1 MKKKIING
9 ILMVALVAATSTSFV
24 SCKDNSEDVKTE
36 LIAELTKQATN
47 LEMKWTAADAALNS
61 AIQAQLANKADQ
73 SDLDAFKQAV
83 ADGYV
88 TKAEFNP
95 FKDKVTEDIADLYS
109 KLTDETN
116 PESAASKIN
125 AINEALEDQAGDIED
140 LQDQIDDINDTLDE
154 LQEQIDEI
162 VDALKNMVTSVTVN
176 ATSTSILANSKII
189 PGINMQFLG
198 AAFGQAEGNGEFPSA
213 KEGDYVKNHGVA
225 LDAADV
231 KGADQ
236 ITWNDKDYLPIAK
249 GGKAAAGTVYF
260 TVNPS
265 NVNVKNLGKLELV
278 NSQDNA
284 SFVTIDK
291 ENAAPSQ
298 EVLTWGITRAEY
310 PTTLWEAPAIINL
323 KDKDLATIDP
333 TQIID
338 FKAIASDVRS
348 LMSELK
354 QDAINANRSN
364 YEATA
369 KSATKTIVKNA
380 GQIVAEVLQA
390 KVPALP
396 ALALKAEWNDVVG
409 TRSVLSDYSIAATAY
424 KPLSFTF
431 GNDLIDG
438 RYVSL
443 DRLDNAFARII
454 NKLKSKIPA
463 DFAPINISID
473 LSTVTAT
480 KTTTVYTIIET
491 DAGSQIKNIKIST
504 TLPVPNDGV
513 MPAALGPDK
522 TYYTAGDVTVDL
534 SATIEDIQTA
544 VNAGI
549 NLDQIN
555 SMINEVNKLMAEA
568 KSYAD
573 RSKSFEQRVS
583 NFLEKELNRVISK
596 VATDGFTRVLEPIIL
611 FQINDN
617 YAVSRFFNGT
627 TLPAGKVDLIPTT
640 MTYELLAPAYKKYVA
655 VKKADGSFAFQK
667 VLTKGDKD
675 FNKVTVDL
683 AAGNYT
689 VIYSALDFSGKQIA
703 KKYDVVV
710 K

>member
-24 SCKDNSEDVKTE
+24 SCKDNSDDVKTE

-47 LEMKWTAADAALNS
+47 LETKWTAADAALNS

-95 FKDKVTEDIADLYS
+95 FKEKVTEDIADLYS

-213 KEGDYVKNHGVA
+213 KAGDYVKNHGVA

-265 NVNVKNLGKLELV
+265 NVNVKNLGNLELV

-323 KDKDLATIDP
+323 KDKNLASIDP
-333 TQIID
+333 TEIID

-390 KVPALP
+390 KIPALP

-431 GNDLIDG
+431 GNDIIDG

-443 DRLDNAFARII
+443 DRLDNFFARIV
-454 NKLKSKIPA
+454 NKIKSEIPA
-463 DFAPINISID
+463 AYNFEIKNISPVSD
-473 LSTVTAT
+473 FKVTVTIAFDLNKDGDT
-480 KTTTVYTIIET
+480 T
-491 DAGSQIKNIKIST
+491 DAGETKNIDVDMTEKVNS
-504 TLPVPNDGV
+504 LVND
-513 MPAALGPDK
+513 
-522 TYYTAGDVTVDL
+522 
-534 SATIEDIQTA
+534 
-544 VNAGI
+544 I
-549 NLDQIN
+549 NTQMSITQIN
-555 SMINEVNKLMAEA
+555 SMIQDVNKLINEA
-568 KSYAD
+568 NSYAD

-617 YAVSRFFNGT
+617 YAVSRFFEGT

>member
-24 SCKDNSEDVKTE
+24 SCKDNSDDVKTE

-47 LEMKWTAADAALNS
+47 LETKWTAADAALNS

-95 FKDKVTEDIADLYS
+95 FKEKVTEDIADLYS

-213 KEGDYVKNHGVA
+213 KAGDYVKNHGVA

-278 NSQDNA
+278 NSQDSA

-323 KDKDLATIDP
+323 KDKNLASIDP
-333 TQIID
+333 TEIID

-364 YEATA
+364 YESTA

-431 GNDLIDG
+431 GNDIIDG

-443 DRLDNAFARII
+443 DRLDNFFARIV
-454 NKLKSKIPA
+454 NKIKSEIPA
-463 DFAPINISID
+463 AYNFEIKNISPVSD
-473 LSTVTAT
+473 FKVTVTIAFDCNNDGDT
-480 KTTTVYTIIET
+480 T
-491 DAGSQIKNIKIST
+491 DAGETKNIDVDMTEKVNS
-504 TLPVPNDGV
+504 LVND
-513 MPAALGPDK
+513 
-522 TYYTAGDVTVDL
+522 
-534 SATIEDIQTA
+534 
-544 VNAGI
+544 I
-549 NLDQIN
+549 NTQMSITQIN
-555 SMINEVNKLMAEA
+555 SMIQDVNKLINEA
-568 KSYAD
+568 NSYAD

-611 FQINDN
+611 FQLNDN

>member
-1 MKKKIING
+1 MYIGVDLGTSAVKLL
-9 ILMVALVAATSTSFV
+9 LM
-24 SCKDNSEDVKTE
+24 
-36 LIAELTKQATN
+36 
-47 LEMKWTAADAALNS
+47 
-61 AIQAQLANKADQ
+61 
-73 SDLDAFKQAV
+73 
-83 ADGYV
+83 
-88 TKAEFNP
+88 
-95 FKDKVTEDIADLYS
+95 
-109 KLTDETN
+109 DE
-116 PESAASKIN
+116 K
-125 AINEALEDQAGDIED
+125 GDIKNIVSKEYE
-140 LQDQIDDINDTLDE
+140 LLFPHPGWSEQRPQDW
-154 LQEQIDEI
+154 
-162 VDALKNMVTSVTVN
+162 V
-176 ATSTSILANSKII
+176 
-189 PGINMQFLG
+189 G
-198 AAFGQAEGNGEFPSA
+198 AV
-213 KEGDYVKNHGVA
+213 KEGIKELVK
-225 LDAADV
+225 DAD
-231 KGADQ
+231 K
-236 ITWNDKDYLPIAK
+236 ISWNDKDYLPIAK

-265 NVNVKNLGKLELV
+265 NVNVKELGKLELV
-278 NSQDNA
+278 NSLGNS

-291 ENAAPSQ
+291 DAANVST
-298 EVLTWGITRAEY
+298 EVLSWGITRGEY
-310 PTTLWEAPAIINL
+310 PATLWEAPAIIDL
-323 KDKDLATIDP
+323 KNKDLATIDP

-431 GNDLIDG
+431 GNDIIDG

-443 DRLDNAFARII
+443 DRLDNFFARIV
-454 NKLKSKIPA
+454 NKIKSEIPA
-463 DFAPINISID
+463 AYNFEIKNISPVSD
-473 LSTVTAT
+473 FKVTVTIAFDLNHDGDT
-480 KTTTVYTIIET
+480 T
-491 DAGSQIKNIKIST
+491 DAGETKNIDVDMTEKVNS
-504 TLPVPNDGV
+504 LVND
-513 MPAALGPDK
+513 
-522 TYYTAGDVTVDL
+522 
-534 SATIEDIQTA
+534 
-544 VNAGI
+544 I
-549 NLDQIN
+549 NTQMSITQIN
-555 SMINEVNKLMAEA
+555 SMIQDVNKLINEA
-568 KSYAD
+568 NSYAD

-617 YAVSRFFNGT
+617 YAVSRFFEGT

>member
-1 MKKKIING
+1 
-9 ILMVALVAATSTSFV
+9 MVALVAATSTSFV
-24 SCKDNSEDVKTE
+24 SCKDNSDDVKTE

-47 LEMKWTAADAALNS
+47 LETKWTAADAALNS

-95 FKDKVTEDIADLYS
+95 FKEKVTEDIADLYS

-213 KEGDYVKNHGVA
+213 KAGDYVKNHGVA

-265 NVNVKNLGKLELV
+265 NVNVKNLGNLELV

-323 KDKDLATIDP
+323 KDKNLASIDP
-333 TQIID
+333 TEIID

-364 YEATA
+364 YESTA

-431 GNDLIDG
+431 GNDIIDG

-443 DRLDNAFARII
+443 DRLDNFFARIV
-454 NKLKSKIPA
+454 NKIKSEIPA
-463 DFAPINISID
+463 AYNFEIKNISPVSD
-473 LSTVTAT
+473 FKVTVTIAFDLNT
-480 KTTTVYTIIET
+480 DGDTT
-491 DAGSQIKNIKIST
+491 DAGETKNIDVDMTEKVNS
-504 TLPVPNDGV
+504 LVND
-513 MPAALGPDK
+513 
-522 TYYTAGDVTVDL
+522 
-534 SATIEDIQTA
+534 
-544 VNAGI
+544 I
-549 NLDQIN
+549 NTQMSITQIN
-555 SMINEVNKLMAEA
+555 SMIQDVNKLINEA
-568 KSYAD
+568 NSYAD

-617 YAVSRFFNGT
+617 YAVSRFFEGT

>member
-24 SCKDNSEDVKTE
+24 SCKDNSDDVKTE

-47 LEMKWTAADAALNS
+47 LETKWTAADAALNS

-95 FKDKVTEDIADLYS
+95 FKEKVTEDIADLYS

-213 KEGDYVKNHGVA
+213 KAGDYVKNHGVA

-278 NSQDNA
+278 NSQDSA

-323 KDKDLATIDP
+323 KDKNLASIDP
-333 TQIID
+333 TEIID

-364 YEATA
+364 YESTA

-390 KVPALP
+390 KIPALP

-431 GNDLIDG
+431 GNDIIDG

-443 DRLDNAFARII
+443 DRLDNFFARIV
-454 NKLKSKIPA
+454 NKIKSEIPA
-463 DFAPINISID
+463 AYNFEIKNISPVSD
-473 LSTVTAT
+473 FKVTVTIAFDCNNDGDT
-480 KTTTVYTIIET
+480 T
-491 DAGSQIKNIKIST
+491 DAGETKNIDVDMTEKVNS
-504 TLPVPNDGV
+504 LVND
-513 MPAALGPDK
+513 
-522 TYYTAGDVTVDL
+522 
-534 SATIEDIQTA
+534 
-544 VNAGI
+544 I
-549 NLDQIN
+549 NTQMSITQIN
-555 SMINEVNKLMAEA
+555 SMIQDVNKLINEA
-568 KSYAD
+568 NSYAD

-617 YAVSRFFNGT
+617 YAVSRFFEGT

>member
-24 SCKDNSEDVKTE
+24 SCKDNSDDVKTE

-47 LEMKWTAADAALNS
+47 LETKWTAADAALNS

-95 FKDKVTEDIADLYS
+95 FKEKVTEDIADLYS

-213 KEGDYVKNHGVA
+213 KAGDYVKNHGVA

-265 NVNVKNLGKLELV
+265 NVNVKNLGNLELV

-323 KDKDLATIDP
+323 KDKNLASIDP
-333 TQIID
+333 TEIID

-443 DRLDNAFARII
+443 DRLDNFFARIV
-454 NKLKSKIPA
+454 NKIKSEIPA
-463 DFAPINISID
+463 AYNF
-473 LSTVTAT
+473 
-480 KTTTVYTIIET
+480 E
-491 DAGSQIKNIKIST
+491 IKNIS
-504 TLPVPNDGV
+504 PVSDFKVTVTIAFDLDNDGNTT
-513 MPAALGPDK
+513 G
-522 TYYTAGDVTVDL
+522 AGETKNIDVDMTEKVNSL
-534 SATIEDIQTA
+534 VNDINTQMSIT
-544 VNAGI
+544 
-549 NLDQIN
+549 QIN
-555 SMINEVNKLMAEA
+555 SMIQDVNKLINEA
-568 KSYAD
+568 NSYAD

-617 YAVSRFFNGT
+617 YAVSRFFEGT

>member
-24 SCKDNSEDVKTE
+24 SCKDNSDDVKTE

-47 LEMKWTAADAALNS
+47 LETKWTAADAALNS

-95 FKDKVTEDIADLYS
+95 FKEKVTEDIADLYS

-140 LQDQIDDINDTLDE
+140 LQDQIDDINETLDE

-213 KEGDYVKNHGVA
+213 KAGDYVKNHGVA

-431 GNDLIDG
+431 GNDIIDG

-454 NKLKSKIPA
+454 NKVKSMIPGTFSDITITVSYDA
-463 DFAPINISID
+463 TGKF
-473 LSTVTAT
+473 TVTGVPTGGTVSAGGVVTLSSDGT
-480 KTTTVYTIIET
+480 KDKDFSAAINEII
-491 DAGSQIKNIKIST
+491 
-504 TLPVPNDGV
+504 
-513 MPAALGPDK
+513 AAINSGI
-522 TYYTAGDVTVDL
+522 DVT
-534 SATIEDIQTA
+534 
-544 VNAGI
+544 
-549 NLDQIN
+549 QIN
-555 SMINEVNKLMAEA
+555 AMIAEVNKLINEA
-568 KSYAD
+568 NSYAD

>member
-24 SCKDNSEDVKTE
+24 SCKDNSDDVKTE

-47 LEMKWTAADAALNS
+47 LETKWTAADAALNS

-95 FKDKVTEDIADLYS
+95 FKEKVTEDIADLYS

-213 KEGDYVKNHGVA
+213 KAGDYVKNHGVA

-265 NVNVKNLGKLELV
+265 NVNVKNLGNLELV

-310 PTTLWEAPAIINL
+310 PTALWEAPAIINL
-323 KDKDLATIDP
+323 KDKNLASIDP
-333 TQIID
+333 TEIID

-364 YEATA
+364 YESTA

-431 GNDLIDG
+431 GNDIIDG

-443 DRLDNAFARII
+443 DRLDNFFARIV
-454 NKLKSKIPA
+454 NKIKSEIPA
-463 DFAPINISID
+463 AYNFEIKNISPVSD
-473 LSTVTAT
+473 FKVTVTIAFDLNNDGDT
-480 KTTTVYTIIET
+480 T
-491 DAGSQIKNIKIST
+491 DAGETKNIDVDMTEKVNS
-504 TLPVPNDGV
+504 LVND
-513 MPAALGPDK
+513 
-522 TYYTAGDVTVDL
+522 
-534 SATIEDIQTA
+534 
-544 VNAGI
+544 I
-549 NLDQIN
+549 NTQMSITQIN
-555 SMINEVNKLMAEA
+555 SMIQDVNKLINEA
-568 KSYAD
+568 NSYAD

-617 YAVSRFFNGT
+617 YAVSRFFEGT

>member
-47 LEMKWTAADAALNS
+47 LETKWTAADAALNS

-95 FKDKVTEDIADLYS
+95 FKEKVTEDIADLYS

-140 LQDQIDDINDTLDE
+140 IQDDIDEINETLDK
-154 LQEQIDEI
+154 LQKEIDAI

-213 KEGDYVKNHGVA
+213 KEGDYVKNHGVV

-323 KDKDLATIDP
+323 KDKNLASIDP
-333 TQIID
+333 AEIID

-364 YEATA
+364 YESTA

-390 KVPALP
+390 KIPALP
-396 ALALKAEWNDVVG
+396 ALALKAEWNDTVG

-431 GNDLIDG
+431 GNDIIDG

-443 DRLDNAFARII
+443 DRLDNFFARIV
-454 NKLKSKIPA
+454 NKIKSEIPA
-463 DFAPINISID
+463 AYNFEIKKISPVSDFKV
-473 LSTVTAT
+473 TVTIAFDINNDGDT
-480 KTTTVYTIIET
+480 T
-491 DAGSQIKNIKIST
+491 DAGETKNIDVDMTEKVNS
-504 TLPVPNDGV
+504 LVND
-513 MPAALGPDK
+513 
-522 TYYTAGDVTVDL
+522 
-534 SATIEDIQTA
+534 
-544 VNAGI
+544 I
-549 NLDQIN
+549 NTQMSITQIN
-555 SMINEVNKLMAEA
+555 SMIQDVNKLINEA
-568 KSYAD
+568 NSYAD

-627 TLPAGKVDLIPTT
+627 ILPAGKVDLIPTT

>member
-47 LEMKWTAADAALNS
+47 LETKWTAADAALNS

-95 FKDKVTEDIADLYS
+95 FKEKVTEDIADLYS

-431 GNDLIDG
+431 GNDIIDG

-443 DRLDNAFARII
+443 DRLDNFFARIV
-454 NKLKSKIPA
+454 NKIKSEIPA
-463 DFAPINISID
+463 AYNFEIKNISPVSD
-473 LSTVTAT
+473 FKVTVTIAFDLNNDGDT
-480 KTTTVYTIIET
+480 T
-491 DAGSQIKNIKIST
+491 DAGETKNIDVDMTEKVNS
-504 TLPVPNDGV
+504 LVND
-513 MPAALGPDK
+513 
-522 TYYTAGDVTVDL
+522 
-534 SATIEDIQTA
+534 
-544 VNAGI
+544 I
-549 NLDQIN
+549 NTQMSITQIN
-555 SMINEVNKLMAEA
+555 SMIQDVNKLINEA
-568 KSYAD
+568 NSYAD

>member
-47 LEMKWTAADAALNS
+47 LETKWTAADAALNS

-95 FKDKVTEDIADLYS
+95 FKEKVTEDIADLYS

-140 LQDQIDDINDTLDE
+140 IQDDIDEINETLDK
-154 LQEQIDEI
+154 LQKEIDAI

-213 KEGDYVKNHGVA
+213 NAGDYVKNHGVA

-323 KDKDLATIDP
+323 KDKNLASIDP
-333 TQIID
+333 AEIID

-364 YEATA
+364 YESTA

-390 KVPALP
+390 KIPALP
-396 ALALKAEWNDVVG
+396 ALALKAEWNDTVG

-431 GNDLIDG
+431 GNDIIDG

-454 NKLKSKIPA
+454 NKVKSMIPGTFSDITITVSYDA
-463 DFAPINISID
+463 TGKF
-473 LSTVTAT
+473 TVTGVPT
-480 KTTTVYTIIET
+480 GGTITGTTVTLSS
-491 DAGSQIKNIKIST
+491 DGSKDKDFSAAINDVIKAI
-504 TLPVPNDGV
+504 NDGI
-513 MPAALGPDK
+513 
-522 TYYTAGDVTVDL
+522 DVT
-534 SATIEDIQTA
+534 
-544 VNAGI
+544 
-549 NLDQIN
+549 QIN
-555 SMINEVNKLMAEA
+555 AMIAEVNKLINEA
-568 KSYAD
+568 NSYAD

-611 FQINDN
+611 FQLNDN

>member
-1 MKKKIING
+1 
-9 ILMVALVAATSTSFV
+9 MVALVAATSTSFV
-24 SCKDNSEDVKTE
+24 SCKDNSDDVKTE

-47 LEMKWTAADAALNS
+47 LETKWTAADAALNS

-95 FKDKVTEDIADLYS
+95 FKEKVTEDIADLYS

-213 KEGDYVKNHGVA
+213 KAGDYVKNHGVA

-265 NVNVKNLGKLELV
+265 NVNVKNLGNLELV

-323 KDKDLATIDP
+323 KDKNLASIDP
-333 TQIID
+333 TEIID

-431 GNDLIDG
+431 GNDIIDG

-454 NKLKSKIPA
+454 NKVKSMIPGTFSDITITVSYDA
-463 DFAPINISID
+463 TGKF
-473 LSTVTAT
+473 TVTGVPT
-480 KTTTVYTIIET
+480 GGTITGTTVTLSS
-491 DAGSQIKNIKIST
+491 DGSKDKDFSAAINDVIKAI
-504 TLPVPNDGV
+504 NDGI
-513 MPAALGPDK
+513 
-522 TYYTAGDVTVDL
+522 DVT
-534 SATIEDIQTA
+534 
-544 VNAGI
+544 
-549 NLDQIN
+549 QIN
-555 SMINEVNKLMAEA
+555 AMIAEVNKLINEA
-568 KSYAD
+568 NSYAD

-617 YAVSRFFNGT
+617 YAVSRFFDGT

>member
-24 SCKDNSEDVKTE
+24 SCKDNSDDVKTE

-47 LEMKWTAADAALNS
+47 LETKWTAADAALNS

-95 FKDKVTEDIADLYS
+95 FKEKVTEDIADLYS

-213 KEGDYVKNHGVA
+213 KAGDYVKNHGVA

-265 NVNVKNLGKLELV
+265 NVNVKNLGNLELV

-323 KDKDLATIDP
+323 KDKNLASIDP
-333 TQIID
+333 TEIID

-364 YEATA
+364 YESTA

-443 DRLDNAFARII
+443 DRLDNAFARVI
-454 NKLKSKIPA
+454 NKLKSKVPA
-463 DFAPINISID
+463 NFANVNISFDFSGVNKNIT
-473 LSTVTAT
+473 LYTNIT
-480 KTTTVYTIIET
+480 KTGGNVTSIV
-491 DAGSQIKNIKIST
+491 IST
-504 TLPVPNDGV
+504 TATGTAKPATFDISAAADG
-513 MPAALGPDK
+513 
-522 TYYTAGDVTVDL
+522 TYSIAGLIDL
-534 SATIEDIQTA
+534 TSTIDPIINA
-544 VNAGI
+544 VEAGV
-549 NLDQIN
+549 NVAQIN
-555 SMINEVNKLMAEA
+555 NMINEVNKLMADV

-573 RSKSFEQRVS
+573 RSISFEQRVS

-617 YAVSRFFNGT
+617 YAVSRFFDGT

-667 VLTKGDKD
+667 VMTKGDKD

>member
-24 SCKDNSEDVKTE
+24 SCKDNSDDVKTE

-47 LEMKWTAADAALNS
+47 LETKWTAADAALNS

-95 FKDKVTEDIADLYS
+95 FKEKVTEDIADLYS

-265 NVNVKNLGKLELV
+265 NVNVKNLGNLELV

-323 KDKDLATIDP
+323 KDKNLASIDP
-333 TQIID
+333 TEIID

-431 GNDLIDG
+431 GNDIIDG

-454 NKLKSKIPA
+454 NKIKSKVPA
-463 DFAPINISID
+463 DFSNVEFKFNFPA
-473 LSTVTAT
+473 TVGA
-480 KTTTVYTIIET
+480 TVYTLIET
-491 DAGSQIKNIKIST
+491 GTGAAVKSITISS
-504 TLPVPNDGV
+504 TLPAGYDPL
-513 MPAALGPDK
+513 PATLLADRK
-522 TYYTAGDVTVDL
+522 YYTSGAVT
-534 SATIEDIQTA
+534 SDITA
-544 VNAGI
+544 VTNAITKGI
-549 NLDQIN
+549 NLTQIN
-555 SMINEVNKLMAEA
+555 NMINEVNKLMAEA

-573 RSKSFEQRVS
+573 RSISFEKRVS

-617 YAVSRFFNGT
+617 YAVSRFFEGT

>member
-9 ILMVALVAATSTSFV
+9 ILMVALVGATSTSFV
-24 SCKDNSEDVKTE
+24 SCKDNSDDVKTE

-47 LEMKWTAADAALNS
+47 LETKWTAADAALNS

-95 FKDKVTEDIADLYS
+95 FKEKVTEDIADLYS

-125 AINEALEDQAGDIED
+125 AINEALENQAGDIED
-140 LQDQIDDINDTLDE
+140 IQDDIDEINETLDK
-154 LQEQIDEI
+154 LQKEIDAI

-213 KEGDYVKNHGVA
+213 NAGDYVKNHGVA

-323 KDKDLATIDP
+323 KDKNLASIDP
-333 TQIID
+333 AEIID

-364 YEATA
+364 YESTA

-390 KVPALP
+390 KIPALP
-396 ALALKAEWNDVVG
+396 ALALKAEWNDTVG

-431 GNDLIDG
+431 GNDIIDG

-454 NKLKSKIPA
+454 NKVKSMIPGTFSDITITVSYDA
-463 DFAPINISID
+463 TGKF
-473 LSTVTAT
+473 TVTGVPT
-480 KTTTVYTIIET
+480 GGTITGTTVTLSS
-491 DAGSQIKNIKIST
+491 DGSKDKDFSAAINDVIKAI
-504 TLPVPNDGV
+504 NDGI
-513 MPAALGPDK
+513 
-522 TYYTAGDVTVDL
+522 DVT
-534 SATIEDIQTA
+534 
-544 VNAGI
+544 
-549 NLDQIN
+549 QIN
-555 SMINEVNKLMAEA
+555 AMIAEVNKLINEA
-568 KSYAD
+568 NSYAD

-617 YAVSRFFNGT
+617 YAVSRFFDGT

>member
-24 SCKDNSEDVKTE
+24 SCKDNSDDVKTE

-47 LEMKWTAADAALNS
+47 LETKWTAADAALNS

-95 FKDKVTEDIADLYS
+95 FKEKVTEDIADLYS

-213 KEGDYVKNHGVA
+213 KAGDYVKNHGVA

-265 NVNVKNLGKLELV
+265 NVNVKNLGNLELV

-323 KDKDLATIDP
+323 KDKNLASIDP
-333 TQIID
+333 TEIID

-431 GNDLIDG
+431 GNDIIDG

-443 DRLDNAFARII
+443 DRLDNFFARIV
-454 NKLKSKIPA
+454 NKIKSEIPA
-463 DFAPINISID
+463 AYNFEIKNISPVSD
-473 LSTVTAT
+473 FKVTVTIAFDLNHDGDT
-480 KTTTVYTIIET
+480 T
-491 DAGSQIKNIKIST
+491 DAGETKNIDVDMTEKVNS
-504 TLPVPNDGV
+504 LVND
-513 MPAALGPDK
+513 
-522 TYYTAGDVTVDL
+522 
-534 SATIEDIQTA
+534 
-544 VNAGI
+544 I
-549 NLDQIN
+549 NTQMSITQIN
-555 SMINEVNKLMAEA
+555 SMIQDVNKLINEA
-568 KSYAD
+568 NSYAD

>member
-24 SCKDNSEDVKTE
+24 SCKDNSDDVKTE

-47 LEMKWTAADAALNS
+47 LETKWTAADAALNS

-95 FKDKVTEDIADLYS
+95 FKEKVTEDIADLYS

-213 KEGDYVKNHGVA
+213 KAGDYVKNHGVA

-265 NVNVKNLGKLELV
+265 NVNVKNLGNLELV

-323 KDKDLATIDP
+323 KDKNLASIDP
-333 TQIID
+333 TEIID

-431 GNDLIDG
+431 GNDIIDG

-454 NKLKSKIPA
+454 NKVKSMIPGNFSTITISIPYPA
-463 DFAPINISID
+463 DKASYVINVHVQTPDGYDGVSLTYGDTSNDINIDQD
-473 LSTVTAT
+473 LNQA
-480 KTTTVYTIIET
+480 
-491 DAGSQIKNIKIST
+491 IK
-504 TLPVPNDGV
+504 
-513 MPAALGPDK
+513 
-522 TYYTAGDVTVDL
+522 DVIN
-534 SATIEDIQTA
+534 S

-549 NLDQIN
+549 DIASIN
-555 SMINEVNKLMAEA
+555 AMINEVNKLINEA
-568 KSYAD
+568 NSYAD

>member
-24 SCKDNSEDVKTE
+24 SCKDNSDDVKTE

-47 LEMKWTAADAALNS
+47 LETKWTAADAALNS

-73 SDLDAFKQAV
+73 SDLDAFKLAV

-95 FKDKVTEDIADLYS
+95 FKEKVTEDIADLYS

-213 KEGDYVKNHGVA
+213 KAGDYVKNHGVA

-431 GNDLIDG
+431 GNDIIDG

-454 NKLKSKIPA
+454 NKVKSMIPGNFSTITISIPYPA
-463 DFAPINISID
+463 AKASYVINVHVQTPDGISGTDLTFGDTSNDINIDQDLNQAIKDVID
-473 LSTVTAT
+473 S
-480 KTTTVYTIIET
+480 
-491 DAGSQIKNIKIST
+491 
-504 TLPVPNDGV
+504 
-513 MPAALGPDK
+513 
-522 TYYTAGDVTVDL
+522 
-534 SATIEDIQTA
+534 

-549 NLDQIN
+549 DIASIN
-555 SMINEVNKLMAEA
+555 AMINEVNKLINEA
-568 KSYAD
+568 NSYAD

-611 FQINDN
+611 FQLNDN

>member
-24 SCKDNSEDVKTE
+24 SCKDNSDDVKTE

-47 LEMKWTAADAALNS
+47 LETKWTAADAALNS

-95 FKDKVTEDIADLYS
+95 FKEKVTEDIADLYS

-213 KEGDYVKNHGVA
+213 KAGDYVKNHGVA

-265 NVNVKNLGKLELV
+265 NVNVKNLGNLELV

-323 KDKDLATIDP
+323 KDKNLASIDP
-333 TQIID
+333 TEIID

-431 GNDLIDG
+431 GNDIIDG

-454 NKLKSKIPA
+454 NKVKSMIPGTFSDITITVSYDA
-463 DFAPINISID
+463 TGKF
-473 LSTVTAT
+473 TVTGVPT
-480 KTTTVYTIIET
+480 GGTITGTTVTLSS
-491 DAGSQIKNIKIST
+491 DGSKDKDFSAAINDVIKAI
-504 TLPVPNDGV
+504 NDGI
-513 MPAALGPDK
+513 
-522 TYYTAGDVTVDL
+522 DVT
-534 SATIEDIQTA
+534 
-544 VNAGI
+544 
-549 NLDQIN
+549 QIN
-555 SMINEVNKLMAEA
+555 AMIAEVNKLINEA
-568 KSYAD
+568 NSYAD

>member
-47 LEMKWTAADAALNS
+47 LETKWTAADAALNS

-95 FKDKVTEDIADLYS
+95 FKEKVTEDIADLYS

-116 PESAASKIN
+116 PESAASKIKE
-125 AINEALEDQAGDIED
+125 INEALKEQSGDIDD
-140 LQDQIDDINDTLDE
+140 LQGQIDGINDTLDE
-154 LQEQIDEI
+154 LKAQIEEI
-162 VDALKNMVTSVTVN
+162 VNALKNMVTSVTVN

-236 ITWNDKDYLPIAK
+236 ISWSDKDYLPIAK

-323 KDKDLATIDP
+323 KDKNLASIDP
-333 TQIID
+333 TEIID

-364 YEATA
+364 YESTA

-431 GNDLIDG
+431 GNDIIDG

-454 NKLKSKIPA
+454 NKVKSKVPGTFS
-463 DFAPINISID
+463 D
-473 LSTVTAT
+473 VTFSFNFPTSVGA
-480 KTTTVYTIIET
+480 TVYTLIET
-491 DAGSQIKNIKIST
+491 DGAGNVKSIKISS
-504 TLPVPNDGV
+504 TLESGYVALESP
-513 MPAALGPDK
+513 MAANK
-522 TYYTAGDVTVDL
+522 KYYTSGAVSSDITTVT
-534 SATIEDIQTA
+534 SAIES
-544 VNAGI
+544 GI
-549 NLDQIN
+549 NLTQIN
-555 SMINEVNKLMAEA
+555 NMINEVNKLINEVN
-568 KSYAD
+568 SYAD
-573 RSKSFEQRVS
+573 RSISFEKRVS

-617 YAVSRFFNGT
+617 YAVSRFFDGT

>member
-1 MKKKIING
+1 MRH
-9 ILMVALVAATSTSFV
+9 
-24 SCKDNSEDVKTE
+24 
-36 LIAELTKQATN
+36 
-47 LEMKWTAADAALNS
+47 
-61 AIQAQLANKADQ
+61 LA
-73 SDLDAFKQAV
+73 V
-83 ADGYV
+83 
-88 TKAEFNP
+88 
-95 FKDKVTEDIADLYS
+95 
-109 KLTDETN
+109 
-116 PESAASKIN
+116 
-125 AINEALEDQAGDIED
+125 
-140 LQDQIDDINDTLDE
+140 
-154 LQEQIDEI
+154 
-162 VDALKNMVTSVTVN
+162 
-176 ATSTSILANSKII
+176 
-189 PGINMQFLG
+189 FL
-198 AAFGQAEGNGEFPSA
+198 
-213 KEGDYVKNHGVA
+213 GVA

-231 KGADQ
+231 KGVKDADK

-249 GGKAAAGTVYF
+249 AGKAAAGTVYF

-265 NVNVKNLGKLELV
+265 NVDVKNLGKLELV
-278 NSQDNA
+278 NSLGKS

-291 ENAAPSQ
+291 DAADVSTK
-298 EVLTWGITRAEY
+298 VLSWGITRGEN

-323 KDKDLATIDP
+323 KDKDLAAIDP
-333 TQIID
+333 AQIID

-431 GNDLIDG
+431 GNDIIDG

-454 NKLKSKIPA
+454 NKIKSKVPA
-463 DFAPINISID
+463 DFSNVEFKFNFPA
-473 LSTVTAT
+473 TVGA
-480 KTTTVYTIIET
+480 TVYTLIET
-491 DAGSQIKNIKIST
+491 KADGTIKSITISST
-504 TLPVPNDGV
+504 KTDDYTSLPDPI
-513 MPAALGPDK
+513 PAAAAK
-522 TYYTAGDVTVDL
+522 YYTEGAVT
-534 SATIEDIQTA
+534 SDITA
-544 VNAGI
+544 VTNAIKSGI
-549 NLDQIN
+549 NLTQIN
-555 SMINEVNKLMAEA
+555 NMINEVNKLMAEA

-573 RSKSFEQRVS
+573 RSISFEKRVS

-611 FQINDN
+611 FQKNDD
-617 YAVSRFFNGT
+617 YAVSRFFDGT
-627 TLPAGKVDLIPTT
+627 TLPAGDVDLIPTT

-655 VKKADGSFAFQK
+655 VKKADGSFLYQK

-675 FNKVTVDL
+675 FNKVTVKGL
-683 AAGNYT
+683 EAGEEYT

-703 KKYDVVV
+703 KKYNVTV

>member
-24 SCKDNSEDVKTE
+24 SCKDNSDDVKTE

-47 LEMKWTAADAALNS
+47 LETKWTAADAALNS

-95 FKDKVTEDIADLYS
+95 FKEKVTEDIADLYS

-125 AINEALEDQAGDIED
+125 AINEALENQAGDIED
-140 LQDQIDDINDTLDE
+140 IQDDIDEINETLDK
-154 LQEQIDEI
+154 LQKEIDAI

-213 KEGDYVKNHGVA
+213 KEGDYVKNHGVV

-323 KDKDLATIDP
+323 KDKNLASIDP
-333 TQIID
+333 AEIID

-364 YEATA
+364 YESTA

-390 KVPALP
+390 KIPALP
-396 ALALKAEWNDVVG
+396 ALALKAEWNDTVG

-431 GNDLIDG
+431 GNDIIDG

-454 NKLKSKIPA
+454 NKVKSKVPGTFS
-463 DFAPINISID
+463 D
-473 LSTVTAT
+473 VTFSFNFPTSVGA
-480 KTTTVYTIIET
+480 TVYTLIET
-491 DAGSQIKNIKIST
+491 DGAGNVKSIKISS
-504 TLPVPNDGV
+504 TLESGYVALESP
-513 MPAALGPDK
+513 MAANK
-522 TYYTAGDVTVDL
+522 KYYTSGAVSSDITTVT
-534 SATIEDIQTA
+534 SAIES
-544 VNAGI
+544 GI
-549 NLDQIN
+549 NLTQIN
-555 SMINEVNKLMAEA
+555 NMINEVNKLINEVN
-568 KSYAD
+568 SYAD
-573 RSKSFEQRVS
+573 RSISFEKRVS

-617 YAVSRFFNGT
+617 YAVSRFFDGT

>member
-9 ILMVALVAATSTSFV
+9 ILMVALLAATSTSFV
-24 SCKDNSEDVKTE
+24 SCKDNSDDVKTE

-47 LEMKWTAADAALNS
+47 LETKWTAADAALNS

-73 SDLDAFKQAV
+73 SDLDAFKLAV

-95 FKDKVTEDIADLYS
+95 FKEKVTEDIADLYS

-213 KEGDYVKNHGVA
+213 KAGDYVKNHGVA

-431 GNDLIDG
+431 GNDIIDG

-454 NKLKSKIPA
+454 NKVKSMIPGNFSTITISIPYPA
-463 DFAPINISID
+463 AKASYVINVHVQTPDGISGTDLTFGDTSNDINIDQDLNQAIKDVID
-473 LSTVTAT
+473 S
-480 KTTTVYTIIET
+480 
-491 DAGSQIKNIKIST
+491 
-504 TLPVPNDGV
+504 
-513 MPAALGPDK
+513 
-522 TYYTAGDVTVDL
+522 
-534 SATIEDIQTA
+534 

-549 NLDQIN
+549 DIASIN
-555 SMINEVNKLMAEA
+555 AMINEVNKLINEA
-568 KSYAD
+568 NSYAD

-611 FQINDN
+611 FQLNDN

>member
-24 SCKDNSEDVKTE
+24 SCKDNSDDVKTE

-47 LEMKWTAADAALNS
+47 LETKWTAADAALNS

-73 SDLDAFKQAV
+73 SDLDAFKLAV

-95 FKDKVTEDIADLYS
+95 FKEKVTEDIADLYS

-116 PESAASKIN
+116 PESAASKIKE
-125 AINEALEDQAGDIED
+125 INEALKEQSGDIED
-140 LQDQIDDINDTLDE
+140 LQGQIDGINETLDK
-154 LQEQIDEI
+154 LQKEIDAI

-213 KEGDYVKNHGVA
+213 KEGDYVKNHGVV

-236 ITWNDKDYLPIAK
+236 ISWSDKDYLPIAK

-323 KDKDLATIDP
+323 KDKNLASIDP
-333 TQIID
+333 AEIID

-364 YEATA
+364 YESTA

-390 KVPALP
+390 KIPALP
-396 ALALKAEWNDVVG
+396 ALALKAEWNDTVG

-431 GNDLIDG
+431 GNDIIDG

-443 DRLDNAFARII
+443 DRLDNAFARVI
-454 NKLKSKIPA
+454 NKLKSKVPA
-463 DFAPINISID
+463 NFANVNISFDFSGVNKNITLYTNITKAGGNVTSIVISTTATGTAKPATFDISAAGDGTYSIAGLID
-473 LSTVTAT
+473 LSS
-480 KTTTVYTIIET
+480 TIDPIINAVE
-491 DAGSQIKNIKIST
+491 AG
-504 TLPVPNDGV
+504 
-513 MPAALGPDK
+513 
-522 TYYTAGDVTVDL
+522 
-534 SATIEDIQTA
+534 
-544 VNAGI
+544 VNVA
-549 NLDQIN
+549 QIN
-555 SMINEVNKLMAEA
+555 NMINEVNKLMADV

-573 RSKSFEQRVS
+573 RSISFEKRVS

-617 YAVSRFFNGT
+617 YAVSRFFDGT

>member
-409 TRSVLSDYSIAATAY
+409 TRNVLSDYSIAATAY

-431 GNDLIDG
+431 GNDIIDG

-454 NKLKSKIPA
+454 NKVKSMIPGTFSDITITVSYDA
-463 DFAPINISID
+463 TGKF
-473 LSTVTAT
+473 TVTGVPT
-480 KTTTVYTIIET
+480 GGTVSGTTITLSSDGSKDKDFSGAINEII
-491 DAGSQIKNIKIST
+491 
-504 TLPVPNDGV
+504 
-513 MPAALGPDK
+513 AAINSGI
-522 TYYTAGDVTVDL
+522 DVT
-534 SATIEDIQTA
+534 
-544 VNAGI
+544 
-549 NLDQIN
+549 QIN
-555 SMINEVNKLMAEA
+555 AMIAEVNKLINEA
-568 KSYAD
+568 NSYAD

-611 FQINDN
+611 FQLNDN

>member
-24 SCKDNSEDVKTE
+24 SCKDNSDDVKTE

-47 LEMKWTAADAALNS
+47 LETKWTAADAALNS

-73 SDLDAFKQAV
+73 SDLDAFKLAV

-95 FKDKVTEDIADLYS
+95 FKEKVTEDIADLYS

-116 PESAASKIN
+116 PESAASKIKE
-125 AINEALEDQAGDIED
+125 INEALKEQSGDIED
-140 LQDQIDDINDTLDE
+140 LQGQIDGINETLDK
-154 LQEQIDEI
+154 LQKEIDAI

-213 KEGDYVKNHGVA
+213 KEGDYVKNHGVV

-323 KDKDLATIDP
+323 KDKNLASIDP
-333 TQIID
+333 AEIID

-364 YEATA
+364 YESTA

-390 KVPALP
+390 KIPALP
-396 ALALKAEWNDVVG
+396 ALALKAEWNDTVG

-431 GNDLIDG
+431 GNDIIDG

-443 DRLDNAFARII
+443 DRLDNAFARVI
-454 NKLKSKIPA
+454 NKLKSKVPA
-463 DFAPINISID
+463 NFANVNISFDFSGVNKNITLYTNITKAGGNVTSIVISTTATGTAKPATFDISAAADGTYSIAGLID
-473 LSTVTAT
+473 LSS
-480 KTTTVYTIIET
+480 TIDPIINAVE
-491 DAGSQIKNIKIST
+491 AG
-504 TLPVPNDGV
+504 
-513 MPAALGPDK
+513 
-522 TYYTAGDVTVDL
+522 
-534 SATIEDIQTA
+534 
-544 VNAGI
+544 VNVA
-549 NLDQIN
+549 QIN
-555 SMINEVNKLMAEA
+555 NMINEVNKLMADV

-573 RSKSFEQRVS
+573 RSISFEKRVS

-611 FQINDN
+611 FQLNDN
-617 YAVSRFFNGT
+617 YAVNRFFDGT

>member
-24 SCKDNSEDVKTE
+24 SCKDNSDDVKTE

-47 LEMKWTAADAALNS
+47 LETKWTAADAALNS

-73 SDLDAFKQAV
+73 SDLDAFKLAV

-95 FKDKVTEDIADLYS
+95 FKEKVTEDIADLYS

-116 PESAASKIN
+116 PESAASKIKE
-125 AINEALEDQAGDIED
+125 INEALKEQSGDIED
-140 LQDQIDDINDTLDE
+140 LQGQIDGINDTLDE
-154 LQEQIDEI
+154 LKAQIEEI
-162 VDALKNMVTSVTVN
+162 VNALKNMVTSVTVN

-213 KEGDYVKNHGVA
+213 KAGDYVKNHGVA

-231 KGADQ
+231 KGVKDADK

-249 GGKAAAGTVYF
+249 AGKAAAGTVYF

-265 NVNVKNLGKLELV
+265 NVDVKNLGNLELV
-278 NSQDNA
+278 NSLGKS

-291 ENAAPSQ
+291 DAADVST
-298 EVLTWGITRAEY
+298 EVLSWGITRGEN

-333 TQIID
+333 AEIID

-364 YEATA
+364 YESTA

-431 GNDLIDG
+431 GNDIIDG

-454 NKLKSKIPA
+454 NKIKSKVPA
-463 DFAPINISID
+463 DFSNVEFKFNFPA
-473 LSTVTAT
+473 TVGA
-480 KTTTVYTIIET
+480 TVYTLIET
-491 DAGSQIKNIKIST
+491 GTGAAVKSITISS
-504 TLPVPNDGV
+504 TLPAGYDPL
-513 MPAALGPDK
+513 PATLLADSK
-522 TYYTAGDVTVDL
+522 YYTSGAVT
-534 SATIEDIQTA
+534 SDITA
-544 VNAGI
+544 VTNAITKGI
-549 NLDQIN
+549 NLTQIN
-555 SMINEVNKLMAEA
+555 NMINEVNKLMAEA

-573 RSKSFEQRVS
+573 RSISFEKRVS

-611 FQINDN
+611 FQKSDD
-617 YAVSRFFNGT
+617 YAVSRFFDGT
-627 TLPAGKVDLIPTT
+627 TLPAGDVDLIPTT

-655 VKKADGSFAFQK
+655 VKKADGSFLYQK

-675 FNKVTVDL
+675 FNKVTVKGL
-683 AAGNYT
+683 EAGNEYT

-703 KKYDVVV
+703 KKYNVTV

>member
-24 SCKDNSEDVKTE
+24 SCKDNSDDVKTE

-47 LEMKWTAADAALNS
+47 LETKWTAADAALNS

-95 FKDKVTEDIADLYS
+95 FKEKVTEDIADLYS

-213 KEGDYVKNHGVA
+213 KAGDYVKNHGVA

-278 NSQDNA
+278 NSQDSA

-323 KDKDLATIDP
+323 KDKNLASIDP
-333 TQIID
+333 TEIID

-364 YEATA
+364 YESTA

-390 KVPALP
+390 KIPALP

-431 GNDLIDG
+431 GNDIIDG

-443 DRLDNAFARII
+443 DRLDNAFARLI
-454 NKLKSKIPA
+454 NKLKSEIPG

-480 KTTTVYTIIET
+480 KTTTVYTLIET
-491 DAGSQIKNIKIST
+491 AAGGAVKSIRISS
-504 TLPVPNDGV
+504 TLPAGYDPL
-513 MPAALGPDK
+513 PATLSGDK
-522 TYYTAGDVTVDL
+522 KYYTAGAVTVDL
-534 SATIEDIQTA
+534 AKTIEDIRTA
-544 VNAGI
+544 VNNGI
-549 NLDQIN
+549 KLDQIN
-555 SMINEVNKLMAEA
+555 SMINEVNQLMHKAS
-568 KSYAD
+568 SYAD

>member
-24 SCKDNSEDVKTE
+24 SCKDNSDDVKTE

-47 LEMKWTAADAALNS
+47 LETKWTAADAALNS

-95 FKDKVTEDIADLYS
+95 FKEKVTEDIADLYS

-231 KGADQ
+231 KGVKDADK
-236 ITWNDKDYLPIAK
+236 ISWNDKDYLPIAK
-249 GGKAAAGTVYF
+249 AGKAAAGTVYF

-278 NSQDNA
+278 NSQDSA

-323 KDKDLATIDP
+323 KDKNLATIDP

-364 YEATA
+364 YESTA

-390 KVPALP
+390 KIPALP

-431 GNDLIDG
+431 GNDIIDG

-443 DRLDNAFARII
+443 DRLDNFFARIV
-454 NKLKSKIPA
+454 NKIKSEIPA
-463 DFAPINISID
+463 AYNFEIKNISPVSD
-473 LSTVTAT
+473 FKVTVTIAFDCNNDGDT
-480 KTTTVYTIIET
+480 T
-491 DAGSQIKNIKIST
+491 DAGETKNIDVDMTEKVNS
-504 TLPVPNDGV
+504 LVND
-513 MPAALGPDK
+513 
-522 TYYTAGDVTVDL
+522 
-534 SATIEDIQTA
+534 
-544 VNAGI
+544 I
-549 NLDQIN
+549 NTQMSITQIN
-555 SMINEVNKLMAEA
+555 SMIQDVNKLINEA
-568 KSYAD
+568 NSYAD

-617 YAVSRFFNGT
+617 YAVSRFFEGT

>member
-24 SCKDNSEDVKTE
+24 SCKDNSDDVKTE

-47 LEMKWTAADAALNS
+47 LETKWTAADAALNS

-95 FKDKVTEDIADLYS
+95 FKEKVTEDIADLYS

-213 KEGDYVKNHGVA
+213 KAGDYVKNHGVA

-265 NVNVKNLGKLELV
+265 NVNVKNLGNLELV

-431 GNDLIDG
+431 GNDIIDG

-443 DRLDNAFARII
+443 DRLDNFFARIV
-454 NKLKSKIPA
+454 NKIKSEIPA
-463 DFAPINISID
+463 AYNFEIKNISPVSD
-473 LSTVTAT
+473 FKVTVTIAFDLNHDGDT
-480 KTTTVYTIIET
+480 T
-491 DAGSQIKNIKIST
+491 DAGETKNIDVDMTEKVNS
-504 TLPVPNDGV
+504 LVND
-513 MPAALGPDK
+513 
-522 TYYTAGDVTVDL
+522 
-534 SATIEDIQTA
+534 
-544 VNAGI
+544 I
-549 NLDQIN
+549 NTQMSITQIN
-555 SMINEVNKLMAEA
+555 SMIQDVNKLINEA
-568 KSYAD
+568 NSYAD

-611 FQINDN
+611 FQLNDN